1 MIKADALVHRP
12 FNIAIDNLSFFWYI
26 GFAFGYLLL
35 TFLTKEEASI
45 NRELILS
52 ELKRTRE
59 ALNNAIAY
67 IEAESDTAQPPLRAK
82 SIKIG
87 DGRAVAILSCLR
99 DAEGKMQQR
108 DFEDVCLRN
117 CRTLVGAGGF
127 IARGSIARTV
137 AESSDVEYT
146 LTEKGLDAVAK
157 WESRYGK
164 GWVDSLEN
172 PGVLGNPDIH
182 DQQKVRL
189 LASS

>member
-1 MIKADALVHRP
+1 MDQP
-12 FNIAIDNLSFFWYI
+12 FNFGIDKLAIFCYI
-26 GFAFGYLLL
+26 GFAFGYLLF
-35 TFLTKEEASI
+35 TFFVKEEASI

-67 IEAESDTAQPPLRAK
+67 IEAESDSAQPPLRSK

-87 DGRAVAILSCLR
+87 EGRAMAILSCLR
-99 DAEGKMQQR
+99 DAEGKMMQR
-108 DFEDVCLRN
+108 EFEEVCLRN

-127 IARGSIARTV
+127 IARGSVARTI
-137 AESSDVEYT
+137 ADSSDVEYAIT
-146 LTEKGLDAVAK
+146 GKGLDAVSK

-172 PGVLGNPDIH
+172 PGVLGNPDLH
-182 DQQKVRL
+182 DQQKTRL
-189 LASS
+189 LV

>member
-1 MIKADALVHRP
+1 MFASA
-12 FNIAIDNLSFFWYI
+12 FNIAIDKVLLFWYI
-26 GFAFGYLLL
+26 GFAFGYLLF

-67 IEAESDTAQPPLRAK
+67 IEAESDSAQPPFRAK

-99 DAEGKMQQR
+99 DAKGKMLQR
-108 DFEDVCLRN
+108 EFEEVCLRN

-127 IARGSIARTV
+127 IARGSIARTIV
-137 AESSDVEYT
+137 DSSDVEYT
-146 LTEKGLDAVAK
+146 LTDKGLDAVAK

-164 GWVDSLEN
+164 DWANNFEN

-182 DQQKVRL
+182 DQYKVRL
-189 LASS
+189 LI

>member
-1 MIKADALVHRP
+1 M
-12 FNIAIDNLSFFWYI
+12 F
-26 GFAFGYLLL
+26 
-35 TFLTKEEASI
+35 TFLIKEEASI
-45 NRELILS
+45 NRDLILS

-67 IEAESDTAQPPLRAK
+67 IEAESDTAQPPLRSK

-99 DAEGKMQQR
+99 DAEGKMLQHE
-108 DFEDVCLRN
+108 FENVCLSN

-127 IARGSIARTV
+127 IARGSIARTI
-137 AESSDVEYT
+137 ADSSDIEYS
-146 LTEKGLDAVAK
+146 LTNKGLDAVAK

-164 GWVDSLEN
+164 GWVGSLEN
-172 PGVLGNPDIH
+172 PDMLGNPDIH

-189 LASS
+189 LV